1 MNIQDRIAKLEK
13 ELSELKESYMKD
25 VDAKENTWKPR
36 VGEIC
41 EFSDD
46 EDMWI
51 ISRLVEV
58 KDSLQE
64 YPYSSTH
71 EDFRYCRPLNDPMVI
86 QLIPHVP
93 GDPMPCGKDK
103 DVITLHGNEFAE
115 ERYYCASAA
124 GESHWDMC
132 DSDSDVF
139 GWFPLNED

>member
-1 MNIQDRIAKLEK
+1 MNIQDRIANLEK
-13 ELSELKESYMKD
+13 ELAQLKEEVSEEK
-25 VDAKENTWKPR
+25 VDESWKPR
-36 VGEIC
+36 VGEIV
-41 EFSDD
+41 EMSDD
-46 EDMWI
+46 GHYWLLRRYED
-51 ISRLVEV
+51 
-58 KDSLQE
+58 DD
-64 YPYSSTH
+64 
-71 EDFRYCRPLNDPMVI
+71 DFGFMDTFGESFEMCRPLNDPMVI